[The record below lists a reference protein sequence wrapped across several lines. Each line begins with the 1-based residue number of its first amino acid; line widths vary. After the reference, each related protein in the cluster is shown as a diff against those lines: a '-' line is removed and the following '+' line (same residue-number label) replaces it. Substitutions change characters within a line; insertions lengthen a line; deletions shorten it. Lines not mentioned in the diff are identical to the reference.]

1 MLFCLPTKIKAT
13 SLQVTNIIGHFRLV
27 YCLGMPSRYATKSL
41 SDGFVNYTAQTGILN
56 NKSMFVLGLSYDS
69 AKSKKSQIDKK
80 LNNDIAN
87 PATF

>member
-1 MLFCLPTKIKAT
+1 MSTNENT
-13 SLQVTNIIGHFRLV
+13 SHFFTS
-27 YCLGMPSRYATKSL
+27 YKHNWTFSSGFYWLGMPSRYLTKSL
-41 SDGFVNYTAQTGILN
+41 SDGLVNYTVITGILN